1 MPIKRLDP
9 RQQLLVVAQRD
20 QHLGLVPDRLL
31 EDREGALG
39 NLVFLQLANL
49 GFVELGL
56 GDVDVLTGGE
66 SGGPQERAG
75 AGDV

>member
-1 MPIKRLDP
+1 M
-9 RQQLLVVAQRD
+9 
-20 QHLGLVPDRLL
+20 
-31 EDREGALG
+31 G